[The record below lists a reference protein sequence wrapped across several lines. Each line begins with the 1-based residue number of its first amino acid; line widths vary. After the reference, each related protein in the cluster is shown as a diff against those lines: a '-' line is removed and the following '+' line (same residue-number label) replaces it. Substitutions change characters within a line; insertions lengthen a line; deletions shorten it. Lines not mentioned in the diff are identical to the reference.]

1 MSEDENASAAD
12 SIFREAT
19 EHLESLEAQLEPVE
33 SLEELDDEALES
45 VLGDVDAL
53 VNVAT
58 ELEDLLEA
66 VDLENLPEAVDGD
79 ELLEAIDVGEV
90 PEALDGDDEEGVGD
104 VVDFSKVFDAVDL
117 LSAWNATDLTDIWE
131 ETQELEEA
139 VDDLA
144 SDEDGGL
151 ASEAASAVTGE
162 DELVGGEDGLL
173 GGDEDDGVL
182 GGEDGLL
189 DDVDP
194 KDALGSIDVEQNP
207 EAYQV
212 FIQQQATEGI
222 DEFRDALLK
231 THGKF
236 EKLYELNREK
246 MRRQDTSTN
255 SRNPTAASTI
265 QTDRRDLGGGA
276 RYSTVP
282 RKVKYSTAPTRK
294 RIYGRRFELE
304 RKRRGYDDD

>member
-1 MSEDENASAAD
+1 MSEDSDAGADDASVFQNAVD
-12 SIFREAT
+12 
-19 EHLESLEAQLEPVE
+19 HLESLEAQLEPVD

-53 VNVAT
+53 VDVAT
-58 ELEDLLEA
+58 ELEELLEA
-66 VDLENLPEAVDGD
+66 VDLENLPDAVDGD
-79 ELLEAIDVGEV
+79 ELLEAVDVGEV
-90 PEALDGDDEEGVGD
+90 PEALDGDDEGGVSD
-104 VVDFSKVFDAVDL
+104 VVDFTRVFDALDL

-131 ETQELEEA
+131 ETQELEGA

-144 SDEDGGL
+144 SGEDGGL
-151 ASEAASAVTGE
+151 ASEAASAVTGD
-162 DELVGGEDGLL
+162 DELVGDEDGLL
-173 GGDEDDGVL
+173 GGDED
-182 GGEDGLL
+182 GLL
-189 DDVDP
+189 EDVDP

-212 FIQQQATEGI
+212 FIQQQAIEGI

-276 RYSTVP
+276 RYSTIP